1 MDGKITNAAHNKR
14 SALAGILSACTCEVL
29 FGLSYVFTKHAAGA
43 AGPLALL
50 GWRFF
55 AAFAAMSVL
64 AAARIVKINLKGKG
78 LTPLLAIALC
88 NPVIYFV
95 CETFGIHFTTAAE
108 SAAFLACI
116 PAASLACSAV
126 VLRKKPRKRQSAGI
140 AITLCGVLL
149 TVGAAGASVRFSALG
164 YAVLCGA
171 VIAYALY
178 SAFTE
183 KAESFSEMEITFVM
197 LAAGAAVFAGAAVAN
212 AAAQRSLMDLA
223 SLPFREPAFAAAVLY
238 QGIGCSVFAFFLSN
252 AAIARIGVNGAS
264 AYIGVSTAVSI
275 LAGSLFLQEELTP
288 FQICGVILILTG
300 VFIAN
305 RKLLPVRP
313 QE

>member
-1 MDGKITNAAHNKR
+1 MDGKITNADHSKR
-14 SALAGILSACTCEVL
+14 GALTDILSACACEVL

-55 AAFAAMSVL
+55 TAFAAMSVL
-64 AAARIVKINLKGKG
+64 AAARIVKINLKGKD
-78 LTPLLAIALC
+78 LPPLLAIALC

-95 CETFGIHFTTAAE
+95 CETFGIHFTTAVE

-183 KAESFSEMEITFVM
+183 NAESFSEMEITFVM
-197 LAAGAAVFAGAAVAN
+197 LAAVFAGAAVAN

-223 SLPFREPAFAAAVLY
+223 SLPFRNPAFAAAVLY

-264 AYIGVSTAVSI
+264 TYIGVSTAVSI
-275 LAGSLFLQEELTP
+275 LAGSLFLQEALTP
-288 FQICGVILILTG
+288 FQICGVILILAG

>member
-1 MDGKITNAAHNKR
+1 MNDKMVSGGKRN
-14 SALAGILSACTCEVL
+14 ALAGVLSACVCEAI
-29 FGLSYVFTKHAAGA
+29 FGLSYIFTKRAAGT

-55 AAFAAMSVL
+55 TAFSVMAVL
-64 AAARIVKINLKGKG
+64 AAFRLVKINLKGKKI
-78 LTPLLAIALC
+78 TPLLVVALC
-88 NPVIYFV
+88 NPVVYFA
-95 CETFGIHFTTAAE
+95 CETFGIHLTTAAE

-126 VLRKKPRKRQSAGI
+126 VLRKKPRKGQAVGIAVTLAGVLATVASAG
-140 AITLCGVLL
+140 V
-149 TVGAAGASVRFSALG
+149 SVSFSAWG
-164 YAVLCGA
+164 YAILCGA

-197 LAAGAAVFAGAAVAN
+197 LAAGAAVFMGAAVAEG
-212 AAAQRSLMDLA
+212 AARHTLADLA
-223 SLPFREPAFAAAVLY
+223 KLPFGNPAFLAAVLY

-252 AAIARIGVNGAS
+252 TTIAKIGVNGA
-264 AYIGVSTAVSI
+264 AAFIGVSTVVSI
-275 LAGSLFLQEELTP
+275 AAGALFLQEHLAP
-288 FQICGVILILTG
+288 LQICGVILILTG

-305 RKLLPVRP
+305 RNAPAVNAR
-313 QE
+313 E